1 MPADATVRHL
11 ILRSFYKT
19 SIRNIADLV
28 VVDMSKNQQHV
39 NAVAANSRKT
49 STLAKTVG
57 SVEHE
62 DDVEQ

>member
-19 SIRNIADLV
+19 SIRNIADL